1 MGLTK
6 LLFVSTLLCLSGCVF
21 DYEVRRVDVRTY
33 DEVREVNCVRSVACY
48 KCVGGE
54 CDKLF
59 DSQYKCPATNYTTVK
74 ITEYVSVRKSGAEK
88 LLRDEQYTGV
98 PYEQLCR
105 DWILPTIVEPYK
117 VR

>member
-6 LLFVSTLLCLSGCVF
+6 LLFASTLLCLSGCVF
-21 DYEVRRVDVRTY
+21 DYEVRRVDLRTY

-48 KCVGGE
+48 T
-54 CDKLF
+54 CDIEVRC
-59 DSQYKCPATNYTTVK
+59 QYKCPAANTTTVK
-74 ITEYVSVRKSGAEK
+74 IVEYVSVRKSGAERLMK
-88 LLRDEQYTGV
+88 DEQYTGV

-105 DWILPTIVEPYK
+105 DWLLPPIVEPIK